1 MPKLGLK
8 YRTEFHMGNM
18 AFLFRDRAWLRRH
31 GCTQE
36 PGEIWR
42 AADAAWYRSRGYVE
56 LPIAIWYAVFDGEA
70 PLD

>member
-18 AFLFRDRAWLRRH
+18 AFLFRDCSGLRRH

-42 AADAAWYRSRGYVE
+42 AAYAAWYQSWGYLGFLSTV
-56 LPIAIWYAVFDGEA
+56 IWVGI
-70 PLD
+70 